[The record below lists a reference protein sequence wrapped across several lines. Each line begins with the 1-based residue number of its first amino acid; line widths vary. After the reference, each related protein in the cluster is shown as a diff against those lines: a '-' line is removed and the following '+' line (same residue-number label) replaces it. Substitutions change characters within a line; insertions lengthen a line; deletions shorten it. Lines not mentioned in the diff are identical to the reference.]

1 MKTVRKYSIFIDN
14 EYMVLAV
21 RQLLSNRSLGKIDP
35 FFYFTILAEPAKEK
49 GNCDRILFFT
59 VKGNSR
65 IIAGAKP
72 DLRDVAGKQ
81 LRFFYLIN
89 VVAMKTLVLIRSAYK
104 VKQT

>member
-35 FFYFTILAEPAKEK
+35 VFIFTILAEPVKEK

-72 DLRDVAGKQ
+72 DLRDVAVKQ
-81 LRFFYLIN
+81 LSFFYLIN
-89 VVAMKTLVLIRSAYK
+89 VVAMKTIVLIRSAYK